1 MQVLPFILMTV
12 LHFGYGGAGS
22 RGLVKKDETDSTFGG
37 MQPTVTLWWTI
48 IYKLGIR
55 LAT

>member
-1 MQVLPFILMTV
+1 MQVFPLILMTV

-22 RGLVKKDETDSTFGG
+22 RGLDKKDETDSTFGG
-37 MQPTVTLWWTI
+37 MQPTVSLWWTI
-48 IYKLGIR
+48 TYKLVIR